1 MCRLEMLA
9 KRHQTKA
16 AIAGLT
22 MALPRAIA
30 LEQADPEGLLD
41 KEKALMGCPDVPGD
55 ATAVAAL
62 AMLLA
67 ILVIV
72 VVTIVW
78 LKRRQ
83 LRRQTIDG
91 LYIQLVNPHIMET
104 IFLGELA
111 MPHDHTYTEGCTLI
125 RDIIVNQLC
134 LKYNPDD
141 NLGHSFNGSC
151 NTPRTTTI
159 SSSLT

>member
-1 MCRLEMLA
+1 
-9 KRHQTKA
+9 
-16 AIAGLT
+16 

-41 KEKALMGCPDVPGD
+41 KEKALTGCPDVPGD

-111 MPHDHTYTEGCTLI
+111 MPHDHAYTEGCTLI

-134 LKYNPDD
+134 L
-141 NLGHSFNGSC
+141 
-151 NTPRTTTI
+151 RVTTTI
-159 SSSLT
+159 Q